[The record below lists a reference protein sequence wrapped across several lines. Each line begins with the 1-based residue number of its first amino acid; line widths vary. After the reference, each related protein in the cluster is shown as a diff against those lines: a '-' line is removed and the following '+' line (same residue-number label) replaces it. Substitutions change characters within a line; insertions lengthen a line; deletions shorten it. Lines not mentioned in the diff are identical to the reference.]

1 MGVGLQPHHPVQV
14 HHELVLGNRR
24 LELVLANEHLE
35 LVLGNGHIKLVL
47 GNDETKERASA

>member
-14 HHELVLGNRR
+14 HHELVLGN
-24 LELVLANEHLE
+24 EHLE
-35 LVLGNGHIKLVL
+35 LVLGNERLEPVL